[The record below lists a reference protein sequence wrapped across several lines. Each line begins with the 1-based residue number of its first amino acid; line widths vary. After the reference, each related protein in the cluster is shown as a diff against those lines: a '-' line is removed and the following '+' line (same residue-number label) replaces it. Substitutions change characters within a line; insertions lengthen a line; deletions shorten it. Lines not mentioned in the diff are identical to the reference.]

1 MATIQMEFYNTK
13 KNGYEFNVIFT
24 GDKYIFFNGWC
35 GIAAVA
41 ERTTPAGQ
49 IASGHECFTIYYGNE
64 HLVGGSMGYKAI
76 IPVVKRVVN
85 SGENKYIPTKVEYTE
100 ERDDLSRWAA
110 TINIIK
116 R

>member
-1 MATIQMEFYNTK
+1 MKFYNTK

-24 GDKYIFFNGWC
+24 GDKYVFFNGWC

-76 IPVVKRVVN
+76 IPVVKRIVN
-85 SGENKYIPTKVEYTE
+85 KAESRYISKKIQYTE
-100 ERDDLSRWAA
+100 ERADLSRWTAR
-110 TINIIK
+110 INVIK
-116 R
+116 G